1 MATSFDAAAARSSL
15 VGERERLLAELG
27 EPIEAPGQMTYGSQ
41 AAAASHVFGF
51 ALALRSGVIPHTDAD
66 VVAVIDKMVKQ
77 RKDSI
82 AQFEA
87 EFAGVPAEEAPA
99 TPAWQRAAY
108 LEGIS
113 AKETIEDL
121 RGGSAWLS

>member
-1 MATSFDAAAARSSL
+1 VAAA
-15 VGERERLLAELG
+15 
-27 EPIEAPGQMTYGSQ
+27 
-41 AAAASHVFGF
+41 
-51 ALALRSGVIPHTDAD
+51 
-66 VVAVIDKMVKQ
+66 
-77 RKDSI
+77 I

-87 EFAGVPAEEAPA
+87 EFASVPAEEGPA

>member
-1 MATSFDAAAARSSL
+1 MARKPAQGDEAAA
-15 VGERERLLAELG
+15 V
-27 EPIEAPGQMTYGSQ
+27 
-41 AAAASHVFGF
+41 AAA
-51 ALALRSGVIPHTDAD
+51 
-66 VVAVIDKMVKQ
+66 
-77 RKDSI
+77 I

-87 EFAGVPAEEAPA
+87 EFASLPVEEAPT

-113 AKETIEDL
+113 ARGTIEDL